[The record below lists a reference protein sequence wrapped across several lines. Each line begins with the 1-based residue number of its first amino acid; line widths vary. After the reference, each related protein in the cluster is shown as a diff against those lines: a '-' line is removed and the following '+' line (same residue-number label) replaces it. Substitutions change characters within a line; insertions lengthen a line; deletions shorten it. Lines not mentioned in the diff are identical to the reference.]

1 MTEQAATVET
11 PVTETPATP
20 VPLGQLESVAEYRER
35 RANGETGEPVAAEPV
50 KPAEPA
56 AKAADPDPASEAGKE
71 LAKQKGSLQA
81 RIDELTRKNGE
92 SERQYRQREAELL
105 AQLEAVKAGGKPN
118 DPASAASQQA
128 DGIAKEYKRIMG
140 LPGAPKVSDFESYE
154 EFQFAASVFVS
165 DVRSGERDQRQQ
177 AESRNRGAAEAKTR
191 VYETAKAAHA
201 DVDDVMTAF
210 VNAGNVFAPV
220 VQDVIMNHELGHE
233 IAYALAKDPAKHA
246 AIAAIRHPGL
256 AMIELGKIVASIEAS
271 KSAAPVAAP
280 VKKVSSAPAPV
291 EPVTPGETTAG
302 RPDPANISSVA
313 TWQKER
319 KNYL

>member
-20 VPLGQLESVAEYRER
+20 IPLGQLESVAEYRER
-35 RANGETGEPVAAEPV
+35 RSKGETGEPVEAVATEPV

-105 AQLEAVKAGGKPN
+105 AQLEAVKAGGKPAE
-118 DPASAASQQA
+118 PAAPA
-128 DGIAKEYKRIMG
+128 DAKSEYKRIMG

-177 AESRNRGAAEAKTR
+177 AESRTRGAAEAQTR

-210 VNAGNVFAPV
+210 VNAGHVFAPV
-220 VQDVIMNHELGHE
+220 VQDAIMNHPLGHE

-256 AMIELGKIVASIEAS
+256 AMIELGKVIGSIEAG
-271 KSAAPVAAP
+271 KPAAVAAP